1 MIIKKLSLLFFII
14 LFMSCS
20 KDEKLEGRDLWLSLD
35 IKNYSMTQQIS
46 CYCYPEDF
54 IMPKDILVQSGKI
67 ITING
72 YSPEKT
78 IGFESFYTI
87 DEIFQFFDSKLSNNP
102 DYYEIEY
109 DTDYGFPKSMFF
121 DMSEMIADEE
131 IAYYITD
138 FKIID

>member
-131 IAYYITD
+131 IGYYITD
-138 FKIID
+138 FKKID

>member
-1 MIIKKLSLLFFII
+1 
-14 LFMSCS
+14 MSCS
-20 KDEKLEGRDLWLSLD
+20 KDEELKGRDLWLSLD

-54 IMPKDILVQSGKI
+54 TMPKDILVQSGKI

-72 YSPEKT
+72 YSQEKT
-78 IGFESFYTI
+78 IGFGSFYTI

-109 DTDYGFPKSMFF
+109 DTNYGFPKSMFF

>member
-1 MIIKKLSLLFFII
+1 MIIKKLSLLSFII
-14 LFMSCS
+14 IFMSCS
-20 KDEKLEGRDLWLSLD
+20 KDEELKGRDLWLSLD

-54 IMPKDILVQSGKI
+54 TMPKDILVQSGKI

-78 IGFESFYTI
+78 IGFGSFYTI

-109 DTDYGFPKSMFF
+109 DTNYGFPKSMFF